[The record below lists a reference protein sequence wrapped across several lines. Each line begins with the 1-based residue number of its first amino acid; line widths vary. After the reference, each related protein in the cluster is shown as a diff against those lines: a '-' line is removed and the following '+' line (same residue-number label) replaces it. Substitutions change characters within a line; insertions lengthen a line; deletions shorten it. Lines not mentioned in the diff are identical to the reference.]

1 MFFRCRSFA
10 AGAVL
15 LPVGAYCIGQ
25 AIRKNWTYLGLA
37 SVPVLFGIQ
46 KISEGFVWLGL
57 QHDNPAWTHAGGLV
71 FLFFALALWPFWF
84 PLQSAFMEP
93 VPVRKAIMVAVS
105 VLALGW
111 FWVLFLPIVGDPG
124 MLTTE
129 IVHHSIQY
137 EYPNLPIYE
146 YISKTPL
153 RVLYFATIAISF
165 VIASQRFGTLP
176 GIILGISAAV
186 AAVAFHYAY
195 VSVWRFFAALLSAY
209 CVVTL
214 RQLPGRETPIE

>member
-1 MFFRCRSFA
+1 MCFSAAAVSPPAPCFFPSAHTASAKRFARTGPTSVWRRCRSSLASKKSAKASSGSAYGTTTRRGIVPAASCSCSSRWRCGRSGFRCR
-10 AGAVL
+10 
-15 LPVGAYCIGQ
+15 P
-25 AIRKNWTYLGLA
+25 
-37 SVPVLFGIQ
+37 
-46 KISEGFVWLGL
+46 
-57 QHDNPAWTHAGGLV
+57 
-71 FLFFALALWPFWF
+71 
-84 PLQSAFMEP
+84 P

-111 FWVLFLPIVGDPG
+111 FWVFFLPIVRDPG

-165 VIASQRFGTLP
+165 IIASQRFGTLP

-195 VSVWRFFAALLSAY
+195 VSV
-209 CVVTL
+209 
-214 RQLPGRETPIE
+214 